1 MRWEGKIIGAL
12 IGAVIGGLAG
22 RVAAPYLAAV
32 GAMIGHGYDQSRE
45 RDARAGALG
54 QGAPPGEVRELLFT
68 TAFALMG
75 YLAKID
81 GRVSE
86 QEIGAAREV
95 MRQMQLG
102 SPDVQRAI
110 VSFNRGKQPDY
121 PVEAELARLC
131 AACGP
136 RHDLLR
142 MLLEIELRAALAG
155 NNLEGPVRGA
165 LKWIAQRLGFSGLE
179 LAGLEAVLRF
189 QQGLGSDAPPA
200 RPARLGTA
208 YEVLGITALASDDEV
223 KMAYRRQMNDNHPDK
238 LIARGLP
245 ESMQELAKQKTQRIR
260 EAYEIICEARG
271 LR

>member
-12 IGAVIGGLAG
+12 IGLIGGPFG
-22 RVAAPYLAAV
+22 AAV
-32 GAMIGHGYDQSRE
+32 GAVIGHGYDLSRE
-45 RDARAGALG
+45 QPASAGAAG
-54 QGAPPGEVRELLFT
+54 DGAPPAEVRELLFT
-68 TAFALMG
+68 TAFGVMG
-75 YLAKID
+75 HLAKID

-86 QEIGAAREV
+86 QEIGAAREI

-102 SPDVQRAI
+102 PADVQRAI
-110 VSFNRGKQPDY
+110 DSFNRGKQPDY
-121 PVEAELARLC
+121 PVEGELARLRG
-131 AACGP
+131 ACGP

-155 NNLEGPVRGA
+155 NDLGGPVRSA
-165 LKWIAQRLGFSGLE
+165 LLGIAQRLGFTGLE
-179 LAGLEAVLRF
+179 LFGLEAALRM
-189 QQGLGSDAPPA
+189 QQGRGGSAPPVRSAA
-200 RPARLGTA
+200 RVGTA
-208 YEVLGITALASDDEV
+208 YEVLGITAAASDDEV

-260 EAYEIICEARG
+260 EAYEVICEARG